1 VVATVLAL
9 SGAGVAGYYLLRPS
23 PPPLPAVDLGSAD
36 SEIADAIK
44 QAMDAVRDKPRDGET
59 WGKLGMVLLAHDFDV
74 ACVEAFQAAE
84 RFDPKNPRWPYL
96 QGLVVVLCD
105 PDAGLACLQRA
116 ADKAGTTRSEPRL
129 RLAEVLLDLG
139 HVDDAEAAAA
149 PILER
154 WPSDPRV
161 ALIFARIATER
172 GDWTMVLA
180 RTEGLQD
187 EPSARRRAAV
197 LRTDALRRLN
207 RVEEAEAAARD
218 AAKLPDDSLWDD
230 RYVIEVKKL
239 KVGGDAALVD
249 GSRLLD
255 GGDIRG
261 AIAVLEQAAMKSKD
275 PNPARLLLAK
285 AYNLA
290 GDPRS
295 ARQVVDQV
303 LKSDPNSVEGW
314 FQLGASQFL
323 RGDPGAVA
331 SFERA
336 VKLKPDHAQGYH
348 NLGLARK
355 KQGDRAGAAIAFE
368 AALRCRPDYAAPRQA
383 LDELRKGK

>member
-1 VVATVLAL
+1 M
-9 SGAGVAGYYLLRPS
+9 R
-23 PPPLPAVDLGSAD
+23 GSV
-36 SEIADAIK
+36 S
-44 QAMDAVRDKPRDGET
+44 
-59 WGKLGMVLLAHDFDV
+59 
-74 ACVEAFQAAE
+74 AAE

-96 QGLVVVLCD
+96 QGLVLVLCD
-105 PDAGLACLQRA
+105 PDTGLACLQRA

-139 HVDDAEAAAA
+139 RINEAEAVAA
-149 PILER
+149 PVLER
-154 WPSDPRV
+154 RPSDPRV
-161 ALIFARIATER
+161 ALVFARIATER
-172 GDWTMVLA
+172 EDWTAVLA
-180 RTEGLQD
+180 
-187 EPSARRRAAV
+187 PRRAFRMSQAQTSAAV

-255 GGDIRG
+255 SGDVRG
-261 AIAVLEQAAMKSKD
+261 AIALLENAVAKSRD

-290 GDPRS
+290 GDPRA

-303 LKSDPNSVEGW
+303 LKSDPNAVEGW

-323 RGDPGAVA
+323 TGDPGAVA

-383 LDELRKGK
+383 LDELRKEK